1 MPEPRVSQ
9 EQTQKI
15 TKTLHQKHQMAAAAS
30 VMALVNL
37 TITLGLRNAVEILF

>member
-37 TITLGLRNAVEILF
+37 TITLGLRMGITL